1 MTIKQVIVMRT
12 DTNPPMRKGKMVA
25 QGAHAS
31 MAFLSKLTMAGRKPT
46 EIQQLWMNESFRKIC
61 VRVDSL
67 EEFHAIAEAARK
79 AGIETHVI
87 KDSGMTEFKEPT
99 YTAIGIGPDY
109 DEKIDKITGHLKL
122 L

>member
-1 MTIKQVIVMRT
+1 M
-12 DTNPPMRKGKMVA
+12 D
-25 QGAHAS
+25 
-31 MAFLSKLTMAGRKPT
+31 
-46 EIQQLWMNESFRKIC
+46 ESFRKIC

-67 EEFHAIAEAARK
+67 EEFHAIAEAARQ
-79 AGIETHVI
+79 AGLETHVI

-99 YTAIGIGPDY
+99 YTAIGIGPDS